1 MKGGGG
7 GSSGEHFTHLGLHFF
22 HIGRGGVG
30 SAPPKVRVEDFRLW
44 VEEVELVEE
53 EIGGE
58 MEIRVEEGGGMERRN
73 RWERWRR
80 REMER

>member
-1 MKGGGG
+1 MKGGGGSGGGGGVGGG

-44 VEEVELVEE
+44 VEEVELVEDKD
-53 EIGGE
+53 
-58 MEIRVEEGGGMERRN
+58 
-73 RWERWRR
+73 
-80 REMER
+80 